1 MTIGERIKEKR
12 LEKRMS
18 LEDLAN
24 VANVA
29 RQTIYKYE
37 NNIITNIPTDKIE
50 AIANA
55 LGVSPSY
62 LMGWEDTISINIKEN
77 IKKHPYFK
85 SLDLWEMEKKRE
97 RSQKEITENPYHDT
111 TLLLNLYEQLSEKQ
125 KKAFF
130 DLLKTIINSPH
141 S

>member
-37 NNIITNIPTDKIE
+37 NNIINNIPTDKIE

-111 TLLLNLYEQLSEKQ
+111 TLLLNLYEQLSDQQ

>member
-111 TLLLNLYEQLSEKQ
+111 TLLPNLYEQLSDQQ

>member
-111 TLLLNLYEQLSEKQ
+111 TLLLNLYEQLSDQQ

>member
-1 MTIGERIKEKR
+1 MTIGERNKKKR

-85 SLDLWEMEKKRE
+85 SLDLWEMEKKRLMMM
-97 RSQKEITENPYHDT
+97 I
-111 TLLLNLYEQLSEKQ
+111 
-125 KKAFF
+125 
-130 DLLKTIINSPH
+130 
-141 S
+141 

>member
-77 IKKHPYFK
+77 IKKHPSFK

-111 TLLLNLYEQLSEKQ
+111 TLLLNLYEQLSDQQ